1 MKYLI
6 CIFLLTTG
14 FQARALE
21 LSGDTI
27 WFKRENVESSRK
39 QATFYR
45 TYTKSEEG
53 FIVNDRYM
61 NGQLMMHTAASQLSP
76 LLQEGHAVH
85 YNENGSRRSQ
95 GSYHKGKQTGTWT
108 LYFENEKDSS
118 AYEIL
123 PNGTTSYKYRSP
135 LQIEELLT
143 IDETQ
148 AEYPGGLHKMM
159 LFFAKN
165 LQHPKKYRDNNI
177 GGRTELKFVIDEQG
191 LTNNIEVI
199 VSSGVPELD
208 EEAIRAVSSMPKW
221 KPATVASRPV
231 KCYFTLPLSFALDEP
246 YFILNMRNPSD
257 NYLLAK
263 EAVLS
268 KKLDKALEF
277 YAKDPENIDTI
288 YNMGVIYYLKKDHL
302 KAKSYFEKV
311 VARAGSKDILS
322 KASKKF
328 LEKTFK

>member
-76 LLQEGHAVH
+76 LLQEGHTVH

-118 AYEIL
+118 VYEIF
-123 PNGTTSYKYRSP
+123 PNGITFYTYRSK
-135 LQIEELLT
+135 LHLA
-143 IDETQ
+143 ETSTTMDVQ
-148 AEYPGGLHKMM
+148 TGFPGGVSELTK
-159 LFFAKN
+159 FIARN
-165 LQHPKKYRDNNI
+165 VKYPEKWKEQSV
-177 GGRTELKFVIDEQG
+177 GGKIFTKFLIDEQG
-191 LTNNIEVI
+191 SIINIEI
-199 VSSGVPELD
+199 VLSSGVPELD
-208 EEAIRAVSSMPKW
+208 REAVRVISLMPKW
-221 KPATVASRPV
+221 YPNVVSGKPV
-231 KCYFTLPLSFALDEP
+231 KSYFSLPFSFKVDEP
-246 YFILNMRNPSD
+246 YFIFNMRTPSD

-268 KKLDKALEF
+268 KKLDKALEL
-277 YAKDPENIDTI
+277 YAKDPENIDAM
-288 YNMGVIYYLKKDHL
+288 YNMGVIYYMKNDKASSKKCFKNVLAHVADHTTIG
-302 KAKSYFEKV
+302 E
-311 VARAGSKDILS
+311 
-322 KASKKF
+322 ASKKF
-328 LEKTFK
+328 LEKNF